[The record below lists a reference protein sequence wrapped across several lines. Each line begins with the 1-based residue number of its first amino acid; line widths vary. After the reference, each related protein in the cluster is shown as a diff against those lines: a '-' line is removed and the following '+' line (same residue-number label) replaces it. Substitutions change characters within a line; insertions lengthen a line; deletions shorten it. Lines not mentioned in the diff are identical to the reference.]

1 MTINTI
7 NDTIEAALETS
18 GIDITIIDTYA
29 KTAIE
34 ALTERD
40 YQITET
46 VISTLV
52 DNDLVTEE
60 DALFHAERLGLSVRP
75 QPEPE
80 PEVEEEV
87 QVEVDSD
94 DADGKLN
101 AILAGLSGI
110 STRLEKLE
118 NAAEA
123 NGISL

>member
-7 NDTIEAALETS
+7 SDTITSALEFHGVSTS
-18 GIDITIIDTYA
+18 MSAPYVA
-29 KTAIE
+29 SAVE

-46 VISTLV
+46 IISTLV
-52 DNDLVTEE
+52 DNNLVTEE

-75 QPEPE
+75 KPE
-80 PEVEEEV
+80 PEVEDEDHS
-87 QVEVDSD
+87 EVDPD

-101 AILAGLSGI
+101 AILAGLAGI
-110 STRLEKLE
+110 SARIEKLE
-118 NAAEA
+118 NAASR

>member
-7 NDTIEAALETS
+7 NDTIETALETS

-80 PEVEEEV
+80 AEEEV
-87 QVEVDSD
+87 EVEVEIEGSD
-94 DADGKLN
+94 AKLD
-101 AILAGLSGI
+101 AILHSLNGIGERLS
-110 STRLEKLE
+110 KLE
-118 NAAEA
+118 NAAGRH
-123 NGISL
+123 GISL

>member
-7 NDTIEAALETS
+7 NDTITSALEVHGVSTS
-18 GIDITIIDTYA
+18 MSAPYV
-29 KTAIE
+29 TAAVE

-46 VISTLV
+46 IISTLV

-80 PEVEEEV
+80 VEEEDHN
-87 QVEVDSD
+87 EVDSD

-101 AILAGLSGI
+101 AISAGLAGI